1 MPIPLDVR
9 TLSFACGATNLSM
22 AIGMTYVW
30 IGRKTYPGFGAWT
43 LSAWTAFAGIML
55 VAVRGLVPDF
65 VSIVV
70 ANFFLAGTSLLV
82 YIGLRAFTGGRPD
95 LKSHGAYIVLF
106 CLLLAYLT
114 SVKPDLQVRLVL
126 ISLSVGTISLMSAW
140 IAWKRIP
147 EMLTDANPLVLATLL
162 VVGLAYFVRALLS
175 AMIPPPSEDFMVPSV
190 VHGVSLLVYL
200 LGHTLLVVGL
210 LVLNAQR
217 VERDLQ
223 LAMDE
228 CKVLQGILPICAH
241 CKKIR
246 DDRGAWNQ
254 LEAYIHQHT
263 DAEFSHG
270 ICPDC
275 ARTYFQDGA

>member
-9 TLSFACGATNLSM
+9 TLSFACGVANLSM

-43 LSAWTAFAGIML
+43 LSAWSAFVGIML
-55 VAVRGLVPDF
+55 VAVRGMIPDLVS
-65 VSIVV
+65 VVV
-70 ANFFLAGTSLLV
+70 ANFFLIGTSQLIYL
-82 YIGLRAFTGGRPD
+82 GLQSFTGSRPN
-95 LKSHGAYIVLF
+95 LKVHGSFLVLF

-114 SVKPDLQVRLVL
+114 AVKPDLQVRLVL
-126 ISLSVGTISLMSAW
+126 ISLCVGAISLRSAW
-140 IAWKRIP
+140 VAWKRVP
-147 EMLTDANPLVLATLL
+147 EILKDANPLVLATLL
-162 VVGLAYFVRALLS
+162 FVGLVYFIRTLLTALV
-175 AMIPPPSEDFMVPSV
+175 PPASEDFMIPSV
-190 VHGVSLLVYL
+190 IHGISLLVYL
-200 LGHTLLVVGL
+200 LGHTLLATGL
-210 LVLNAQR
+210 LVLNGQR

-223 LAMDE
+223 VAMDE

-275 ARTYFQDGA
+275 ARTYFQDGL